1 MVASTVI
8 NTRIDAD
15 TRERFAALASTS
27 GITESALMKRLIL
40 TALTGFNGAGI
51 PDSRPIEAPQATKLS
66 FRLRPDDQLL
76 LRERA
81 AARALPTGTYVSLL
95 IRAHLRNLAPLPTVE
110 LNVLKASLAEVSAI
124 GRNLNQIART
134 LNQGSVASPPTITD
148 LQALMRALTALRDHF
163 RSLINS
169 NLASWNIG
177 YEKAPR

>member
-15 TRERFAALASTS
+15 TRERFAALASAKGVS
-27 GITESALMKRLIL
+27 ESALMKRLIL
-40 TALTGFNGAGI
+40 TALAGFHR
-51 PDSRPIEAPQATKLS
+51 PDAHASCPIDSPQATKLS

-95 IRAHLRNLAPLPTVE
+95 IRAHLRNLAPLPTLE
-110 LNVLKASLAEVSAI
+110 LNVLKVSLAEVSAI
-124 GRNLNQIART
+124 GRTFNQIARA
-134 LNQGSVASPPTITD
+134 LNQGMVATPPPVTD
-148 LQALMRALTALRDHF
+148 LHALMRALTALRDHF
-163 RSLINS
+163 RALINA

>member
-15 TRERFAALASTS
+15 TRERFAALATANGVS
-27 GITESALMKRLIL
+27 ESALMKRLIL
-40 TALTGFNGAGI
+40 TALAGFHGADT
-51 PDSRPIEAPQATKLS
+51 PTSRPLETLQTTRLS
-66 FRLRPDDQLL
+66 FRLRPDDQALL
-76 LRERA
+76 KERA

-110 LNVLKASLAEVSAI
+110 LNVLKASLSEVSAI
-124 GRNLNQIART
+124 GRNLNQIARA
-134 LNQGSVASPPTITD
+134 LNQGSTASPPAVAD
-148 LQALMRALTALRDHF
+148 LQTMMRVLTAIRDHF
-163 RSLINS
+163 RALINA